1 MYPDLS
7 YILHGIFGIE
17 PDNWASVIKTFGLML
32 AFAFLASAWILS
44 LEMKRLTVAGILKPV
59 QVKVIEGEAPTVQFV
74 LIQALIGFII
84 GFKGVYIVQ
93 NSEAFLADAAAV
105 LLSTTGS
112 TIGGILGAIIF
123 GGLQYYLKNKKAL
136 PKPKESLQTVQP
148 YQMVGDIT
156 VMAAIS
162 GLIGAKVFAIFESAD
177 TISAFVKDPLGQLFS
192 GTGLA
197 IYGGLIVAFF
207 VVLRF
212 VRKQGF
218 PGLNMMDA
226 AAPGMI
232 TGYAVGRIG
241 CQLSGDGDWGIASGI
256 KPGWLQ
262 WLPDNLWAQTYPH
275 NVLKEGVPIEDC
287 VWDYCTQLPV
297 AVYPTPVYE
306 TIMGFIILGILW
318 ALRKRITAP
327 GFIFFLYAFLAG
339 IERLF
344 IEKIRVNDT
353 FPFLGMEVTQA
364 EIISVVFMLLGIGG
378 MIWTKRRV
386 SK

>member
-7 YILHGIFGIE
+7 YILHGLFGIE

-44 LEMKRLTVAGILKPV
+44 QEMKRLTAAGILKPV
-59 QVKVIEGEAPTVQFV
+59 QVKVIEGEAATVQFLLV
-74 LIQALIGFII
+74 QAIIGFII
-84 GFKGVYIVQ
+84 GFKGLYIFQ
-93 NSEAFLADAAAV
+93 NSEAFLADAASV
-105 LLSTTGS
+105 LLSTEGS

-136 PKPKESLQTVQP
+136 PKPRETMQTVQP

-162 GLIGAKVFAIFESAD
+162 GLIGAKVFAIFESAEN
-177 TISAFVKDPLGQLFS
+177 ISAFIKDPVGQLFS

-226 AAPGMI
+226 AAPAMI

-241 CQLSGDGDWGIASGI
+241 CQLSGDGDWGIVSAP

-262 WLPDNLWAQTYPH
+262 WVPDNLWAQTYPH
-275 NVLKEGVPIEDC
+275 NVLKEGVPMADC

-306 TIMGFIILGILW
+306 TALGFIILGILW
-318 ALRKRITAP
+318 GLRKRINAP

-339 IERLF
+339 IERF
-344 IEKIRVNDT
+344 FVEKIRVNDT

-364 EIISVVFMLLGIGG
+364 ELISVVFMLTGITG

>member
-44 LEMKRLTVAGILKPV
+44 LEMKRLTAAGILKPV
-59 QVKVIEGEAPTVQFV
+59 QVKVVEGEPATVQFA
-74 LIQALIGFII
+74 LIQALIGFVI
-84 GFKGVYIVQ
+84 GFKAVYIFQ
-93 NSEAFLADAAAV
+93 NSEAFLADAASV

-112 TIGGILGAIIF
+112 TVGGILGALIF

-136 PKPKESLQTVQP
+136 PKPKETMQTVQP

-162 GLIGAKVFAIFESAD
+162 GLIGAKVFAIFESAE
-177 TISAFVKDPLGQLFS
+177 TISRFVKDPIGQLFS

-241 CQLSGDGDWGIASGI
+241 CQLSGDGDWGIASAA
-256 KPGWLQ
+256 KPAWLQ
-262 WLPDNLWAQTYPH
+262 WVPDNLWGQTYPH
-275 NVLKEGVPIEDC
+275 NVLKEGVPMQDC
-287 VWDYCTQLPV
+287 VWDYCTQLAVP
-297 AVYPTPVYE
+297 VYPTPVYE
-306 TIMGFIILGILW
+306 TIMGFMILGILW
-318 ALRKRITAP
+318 ALRKRVTAP

-339 IERLF
+339 IERF
-344 IEKIRVNDT
+344 FVEKIRVNDT

-378 MIWTKRRV
+378 MIWTKRRML
-386 SK
+386 K